1 MRLSL
6 GSLLLCR
13 PKLRPDRGL
22 FLFAAL
28 LIGMDGLRKVNQ
40 GNRLTRLCFLF
51 QFPDGGRLRRVVDD
65 TVKIVVVLLNN
76 ILDVL

>member
-6 GSLLLCR
+6 GGLLLCR
-13 PKLRPDRGL
+13 PKLRTDRGL

-28 LIGMDGLRKVNQ
+28 LIGMDGVRKVNQ
-40 GNRLTRLCFLF
+40 GNRLTRLYFLL

-65 TVKIVVVLLNN
+65 TVKIVVVLLHN
-76 ILDVL
+76 ILNVL

>member
-6 GSLLLCR
+6 GGLLLCR

-28 LIGMDGLRKVNQ
+28 LIGMDGVRKVNQ
-40 GNRLTRLCFLF
+40 GNRLTRLCFLL

-65 TVKIVVVLLNN
+65 TVKVIVVLLDSV
-76 ILDVL
+76 LDMF